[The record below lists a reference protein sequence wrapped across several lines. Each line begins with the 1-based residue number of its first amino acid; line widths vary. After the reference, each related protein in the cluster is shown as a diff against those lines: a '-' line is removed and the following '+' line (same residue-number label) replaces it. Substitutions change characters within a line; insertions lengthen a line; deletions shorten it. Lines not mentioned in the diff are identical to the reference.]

1 MDLERRLLSF
11 VAARH
16 GIITRA
22 EAAELGYSTSAIDRR
37 IKQGL
42 WIPVFRRIY
51 RVASVPRCYEQDVL
65 AAASVAKG
73 AAAMRTAVR
82 LHGLHGYD
90 GRLVE
95 TISATT
101 RRPRSGRFIWH
112 HTDRLPDCDIV
123 HVGPIPITTPTR
135 TLVELGAALPPNL
148 VEVALDSAL
157 RQGKTSL
164 PALHRKLAEKCGS
177 GHSGAGVLR
186 RLLDERPDG
195 GVPESALETRLRRI
209 LINHRVPQPVAQF
222 VVEEN
227 GRFVAR
233 LDYAYPDLKVAIECQ
248 SYEWH
253 SGRQSWENDI
263 ERHNRLQSL
272 GWLIVY
278 VTWHDLHYR
287 PRTVAQRV
295 LDALCTASLAER
307 GSA

>member
-16 GIITRA
+16 GIVTRA
-22 EAAELGYSTSAIDRR
+22 EARELGYSSSAIDRR
-37 IKQGL
+37 IEQGL
-42 WIPVFRRIY
+42 WIPVFRRVY
-51 RVASVPRCYEQDVL
+51 RVASVPRSYEQDVL
-65 AAASVAKG
+65 AAAIVARG
-73 AAAMRTAVR
+73 AAAMRTAIR

-90 GRLVE
+90 GNLVE

-101 RRPRSGRFIWH
+101 WRPRSGRFIFH
-112 HTDRLPDCDIV
+112 HTDRLPDCDLV

-164 PALHRKLAEKCGS
+164 PGLHRKLAERCGS

-195 GVPESALETRLRRI
+195 GVPESPLETRFRRI
-209 LINHRVPQPVAQF
+209 LISRGVPQPVAQF
-222 VVEEN
+222 IVEED
-227 GRFVAR
+227 GRFIAR
-233 LDYAYPDLKVAIECQ
+233 LDFAYPDLKVAIECQ
-248 SYEWH
+248 SYEWY
-253 SGRQSWENDI
+253 SGHQNWEKDI

-272 GWLIVY
+272 GWIIVY
-278 VTWHDLHYR
+278 VTWEDLQHR
-287 PRTVAQRV
+287 PNIVAERV
-295 LDALCTASLAER
+295 RVALCRASPVER
-307 GSA
+307 GSG